1 LKGVEKKGCG
11 IRKAHGPFQAL
22 KGQFDHPLSAML
34 KSGTDFYLGTV
45 TMTDA
50 SAVTAGFFALV
61 AAVFGTFS
69 DDFYASSRAGAQG
82 KKRPKWF
89 GRLWFFGFA
98 ATMLYF
104 SLSHFL
110 QRK

>member
-1 LKGVEKKGCG
+1 VVSNSFYFG
-11 IRKAHGPFQAL
+11 
-22 KGQFDHPLSAML
+22 SA
-34 KSGTDFYLGTV
+34 

-61 AAVFGTFS
+61 AAVFGIFS
-69 DDFYASSRAGAQG
+69 DDFYASSGAGAQG
-82 KKRPKWF
+82 KRVPKWF

-98 ATMLYF
+98 VIMLYL

>member
-1 LKGVEKKGCG
+1 
-11 IRKAHGPFQAL
+11 
-22 KGQFDHPLSAML
+22 ML
-34 KSGTDFYLGTV
+34 EYPAAEQGTDFYLGTA

-61 AAVFGTFS
+61 AAVFGIFS
-69 DDFYASSRAGAQG
+69 GDFYASSRAGADG
-82 KKRPKWF
+82 KRVPKWI

-98 ATMLYF
+98 AIMLYL

-110 QRK
+110 QPK